1 MSQNYYHHRDCVVAV
16 HDDLLERFGDALE
29 IFGYKPDQSES
40 MTDYY
45 SPAHWDGIAVHKPSG
60 AVIVVGRPSQKP
72 GAEITQQRE
81 AVVKCY
87 RCRATG
93 KIIKPEPAYT
103 VRSLI
108 GGTVERTPALN
119 IGDTCPTCKGKGE
132 HDGYEPVVVG
142 HWPDFK
148 PNARPDWWSVQKNG
162 RELAR
167 GRLLYA
173 AVRGGNSPGEKEKRD
188 EARRANVAGIV
199 AALEGKAGAVRA
211 LEVSRG
217 FGAPPAVDFGGA
229 AVRVTPGR
237 RAGVAEVRHAAKPDE
252 EARAALKR
260 HGFRWAIR
268 SRCWYGPASALAA
281 LGLPAPEGEPVAEL
295 EPASVAE

>member
-1 MSQNYYHHRDCVVAV
+1 MSQNYYHHRDCIVAV
-16 HDDLLERFGDALE
+16 LEDLREKLGDSLEVFGFKEDKSD
-29 IFGYKPDQSES
+29 FQ
-40 MTDYY
+40 TDYY
-45 SPAHWDGIAVHKPSG
+45 SPAHWDGVAVHKPSG
-60 AVIVVGRPSQKP
+60 AVVIVGRPSQKP
-72 GAEITQQRE
+72 GGEITEQRA

-87 RCRATG
+87 RCKATG
-93 KIIKPEPAYT
+93 KAIKPEPAYT
-103 VRSLI
+103 VRALI

-148 PNARPDWWSVQKNG
+148 PNARPDWWSVQKGG

-173 AVRGGNSPGEKEKRD
+173 AVRGGSHPEEKQKRD
-188 EARRANVAGIV
+188 EARRANVAGIL
-199 AALEGKAGAVRA
+199 AALEGNAGAVRA
-211 LEVSRG
+211 GQARAADA
-217 FGAPPAVDFGGA
+217 APPAVDFGGA

-281 LGLPAPEGEPVAEL
+281 LGLPAPEGEPIAEPQ
-295 EPASVAE
+295 PAHAE